1 MVLTIPDELLSAWRR
16 VTGSKENQIEK
27 IKLVNQD
34 ELEHLSDSG
43 YLKEIKW
50 DNNGEELFKWN

>member
-16 VTGSKENQIEK
+16 VTGGKENQIEK